1 MAKITIFLTI
11 ILITINFSIQCGGKS
26 KDILFTNDNPNTN
39 VTQSDINEASN
50 FGFPNKFNGTYNAC
64 ECKYDLLKK
73 NITVTYELYYKET
86 KSYSLIICSFNYN
99 NILNSNSL
107 SSLQSCGDNYSF
119 KYTYSSKTVYQYFFS
134 FRFIYIPN
142 ILPPIVI
149 NTQKPAPIVI
159 VNEPEVKIQNIVI
172 EPKEKE
178 IVTVIDNSKNP
189 IITYKNSTQPSS
201 VIYNPRTPDK
211 VTIIPG
217 SGSGSV
223 SSVNNTNST
232 STGNCNGNNGSGST
246 SGIVV
251 IPTPAPVVPAKQI
264 IIIEEKWEKR
274 TLVTTYKKTT
284 ITGDFY
290 VNMLLNFLFK
300 TKYSCLLKANLNK
313 NFKVTCG
320 IGKDGF
326 KQASSPKLACE
337 GGSDY
342 FVACP
347 CAAA

>member
-1 MAKITIFLTI
+1 MANLIFLTI
-11 ILITINFSIQCGGKS
+11 ILITINFSIQCGGNN
-26 KDILFTNDNPNTN
+26 KDVLFTNANPNTN

-64 ECKYDLLKK
+64 ECKYDLSKK
-73 NITVTYELYYKET
+73 NVTITYELFIKET
-86 KSYSLIICSFNYN
+86 KSYYFIYCSFNYN
-99 NILNSNSL
+99 DIINSNPL

-119 KYTYSSKTVYQYFFS
+119 KYTYNSTTVIQYFYF
-134 FRFIYIPN
+134 FQYIYIPN
-142 ILPPIVI
+142 TLPPIVI
-149 NTQKPAPIVI
+149 TTPKPAPIVI
-159 VNEPEVKIQNIVI
+159 VKESDVKIQNIVI
-172 EPKEKE
+172 PAKEKE
-178 IVTVIDNSKNP
+178 IVTVIDNSKNT
-189 IITYKNSTQPSS
+189 IYVNKTSSQPSS
-201 VIYNPRTPDK
+201 VIVNPRTPDK

-217 SGSGSV
+217 SGSV
-223 SSVNNTNST
+223 SSVNNTNT
-232 STGNCNGNNGSGST
+232 NSTGNNNGNNGSGST
-246 SGIVV
+246 SEIVV
-251 IPTPAPVVPAKQI
+251 IPTPTPTPVVPAKQI

-284 ITGDFY
+284 ITGKSY
-290 VNMLLNFLFK
+290 EKMLWDLFLK
-300 TKYSCLLKANLNK
+300 PKYSCLLKANLNK

-337 GGSDY
+337 GGFDY